1 MGYIP
6 AGVDVFNLTEADR
19 VGLAQSR
26 DDIEFLKD
34 AFWVV
39 NGNVYV
45 RGTRDAF
52 PVIGPSCKYTAL
64 FDPRPVFDALRR
76 AFLVH
81 ADPCLRVHTFQRG
94 LKQML
99 DANRCVHMGW
109 VIAAVFHEKIL
120 NEIFSIHKLWL
131 INSLIIV
138 WGC

>member
-52 PVIGPSCKYTAL
+52 PVFGPSCKYTAL
-64 FDPRPVFDALRR
+64 FDDRPEFDALRLL
-76 AFLVH
+76 FLIH
-81 ADPCLRVHTFQRG
+81 ADQHQEVSTF
-94 LKQML
+94 
-99 DANRCVHMGW
+99 V
-109 VIAAVFHEKIL
+109 
-120 NEIFSIHKLWL
+120 SKLQ
-131 INSLIIV
+131 SF
-138 WGC
+138 